1 MSYTFA
7 DHLHNYSIWTAARAV
22 QRGWKGAKT
31 INIKKAIESTELKN
45 IESNLHSLNSSEFD
59 NFHRLIAHKIIDSF
73 NSMGIKASYG
83 RAAKIIAIYI
93 KTSIIIRDSGIS
105 PISRLAHP
113 PIDNILL
120 TTLDNTFPRLELKGI
135 KWTQLTEEKYFNII
149 FKLRTLNLDAF
160 WKTEEFWYPE

>member
-31 INIKKAIESTELKN
+31 INIKKAIESTELKD
-45 IESNLHSLNSSEFD
+45 IESNLHILDLSDFD

-73 NSMGIKASYG
+73 KGMGIITSYG
-83 RAAKIIAIYI
+83 RAAKIIAIYL
-93 KTSIIIRDSGIS
+93 KTSIVIHDSGIS
-105 PISRLAHP
+105 HISRQAHP

-120 TTLDNTFPRLELKGI
+120 TKLDSMYPKFGFKGI
-135 KWTQLTEEKYFNII
+135 KWTQLTEEKYFTII
-149 FKLRTLNLDAF
+149 SKLRTLNLDAF
-160 WKTEEFWYPE
+160 WKVEEFWYPE